1 MQLPVAKYLKHVACT
16 TYSMYKQIYM
26 IYLDMSASQLFQI
39 FRLLGIC
46 FCNVEIQG
54 KKKNNIK

>member
-16 TYSMYKQIYM
+16 TYSMYIQIYM
-26 IYLDMSASQLFQI
+26 IYLEMSASQLFQI

-46 FCNVEIQG
+46 
-54 KKKNNIK
+54 K

>member
-16 TYSMYKQIYM
+16 TYSMYIQIYM

-46 FCNVEIQG
+46 NVEIQG
-54 KKKNNIK
+54 KKKNKIK